1 MLKYDSLR
9 PTVKYAITLC
19 TPKIII
25 KKCYLF
31 FHRDKH
37 NFTLNSNVGDK
48 ETKKSRFYKSKKVIK
63 IDDTDINKILVSKEG
78 PCGTKNSFK
87 CVIGCNDNNVIR
99 PLCIKLPQMI
109 GYVRKFEGNTTMSFK
124 INGSKLLK
132 KCNQIWKKVEK
143 FLKLNFNGEPIYGD
157 NDKHI
162 KTKIK
167 IYGGSVNTNFEG
179 KKMPKEKVP
188 CKSLSIIMLDSVVK
202 VKKKYYAQTL
212 LEECKYEPKQIK
224 MENLIDNVLEKAH
237 LMSQI
242 MILVMKQNL
251 RMVMTNP
258 MNN

>member
-31 FHRDKH
+31 FDRDKH

-87 CVIGCNDNNVIR
+87 CVIGCNDNNVVR

-109 GYVRKFEGNTTMSFK
+109 GYVRKFEDNTKMSFK
-124 INGSKLLK
+124 TNDSKLLK
-132 KCNQIWKKVEK
+132 KYNQTWKRVEK
-143 FLKLNFNGEPIYGD
+143 LLKIKFNKEPVYGD
-157 NDKHI
+157 NDKY
-162 KTKIK
+162 TK
-167 IYGGSVNTNFEG
+167 N
-179 KKMPKEKVP
+179 KK
-188 CKSLSIIMLDSVVK
+188 
-202 VKKKYYAQTL
+202 
-212 LEECKYEPKQIK
+212 
-224 MENLIDNVLEKAH
+224 
-237 LMSQI
+237 
-242 MILVMKQNL
+242 
-251 RMVMTNP
+251 
-258 MNN
+258 